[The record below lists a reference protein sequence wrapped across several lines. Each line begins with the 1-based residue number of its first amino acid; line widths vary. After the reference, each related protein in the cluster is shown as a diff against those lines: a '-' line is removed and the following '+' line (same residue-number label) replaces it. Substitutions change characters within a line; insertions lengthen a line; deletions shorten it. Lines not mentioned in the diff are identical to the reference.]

1 MWNLQ
6 NFRVWH
12 YCTTGSTGWVSMMH
26 WLANTCDLSHRWAE
40 IFTFFLIFIIHLS
53 NSLHIVWSTPQ
64 EWMLPLP
71 SLALLLLFCPALRP
85 PEHSPPPAWCSYRT
99 SPKMSNCTIKR
110 LNASPGFTGTL
121 WQNQTAASQSTIFI
135 SSIPLPVPHGYI
147 YGIDRLSQ
155 QGKQGFM
162 QIRLIHNP
170 AHNEEC
176 RVC

>member
-1 MWNLQ
+1 
-6 NFRVWH
+6 
-12 YCTTGSTGWVSMMH
+12 MMYR
-26 WLANTCDLSHRWAE
+26 LTNTWDPSHRWTE
-40 IFTFFLIFIIHLS
+40 TFTFFLIFIIHLS
-53 NSLHIVWSTPQ
+53 NFLHIVWSTPW

-71 SLALLLLFCPALRP
+71 FSLAPSLILPCPEAP
-85 PEHSPPPAWCSYRT
+85 GEQSPPSVWCSYRT

-110 LNASPGFTGTL
+110 PNVSPGFTGTL

-155 QGKQGFM
+155 RGKQGFM

-176 RVC
+176 RAC